1 MLNGYF
7 NRRNN
12 KMNLIKSQEFNKEI
26 DGNKFIIKL
35 EYGLREDKK
44 NHVLKINIIQIL
56 DEKTGKKAEVYQDD
70 ITDVSHIPNI
80 YGENKISLEEAA
92 ENIQGLVED
101 QIRMVINSKKNQRS
115 MESLL
120 DKLYEEG
127 I

>member
-12 KMNLIKSQEFNKEI
+12 KMNLLKTQEFNKEI
-26 DGNKFIIKL
+26 DGNKFIVKL
-35 EYGLREDKK
+35 EYGIREDKK
-44 NHVLKINIIQIL
+44 NHVLKISITQIL
-56 DEKTGKKAEVYQDD
+56 DEKTGRKAEVYQDD

-101 QIRMVINSKKNQRS
+101 QIRMVINSKKNQQS

-127 I
+127 L

>member
-1 MLNGYF
+1 
-7 NRRNN
+7 
-12 KMNLIKSQEFNKEI
+12 MNLIKSQEFNKEI
-26 DGNKFIIKL
+26 DGNKFIVKL
-35 EYGLREDKK
+35 EYGMREDKK

-80 YGENKISLEEAA
+80 YEENKISLEEAA
-92 ENIQGLVED
+92 ENIQGLVEN
-101 QIRMVINSKKNQRS
+101 QIRMVINSKKNQQS

-127 I
+127 M